1 MSRHLIHI
9 GFPKAGSTSIGE
21 WFAAHPRLAYVPHGI
36 GGYRGPFDI
45 ASYAADPGRSQP
57 EWHVTSSES
66 LSMPRITDRPSL
78 QDRADSSEAALEE
91 SRERVCSTLHDLFP
105 GATILIVTRGFRGAL
120 VSNYSQYVRA
130 GGRVGLRELYAPHA
144 ESLAGYLDFD
154 GVASLYSEVF
164 GAERVI
170 VLPYELMRD
179 DPAKFVRILEERL
192 EIERSGVM
200 MPTRN
205 RAPSAAAIARYRAV
219 SAVLAGALRPL
230 GGRLSARIWERYV
243 GWLCS
248 DRSGVFAD
256 WAAGVIPHRAGAAAE
271 VPDEVLERCRGH
283 AAALGR
289 SPLYL
294 AYADEYL
301 NPPAREPV
309 AAAGGET

>member
-1 MSRHLIHI
+1 MSRHLVHI
-9 GFPKAGSTSIGE
+9 GYPKAGSTSIGA

-36 GGYRGPFDI
+36 GGYRGPLDI
-45 ASYAADPGRSQP
+45 ASRAADPGAVQP

-78 QDRADSSEAALEE
+78 QDRTDFSGAALEE
-91 SRERVCSTLHDLFP
+91 SRERVCSTLHALFP

-120 VSNYSQYVRA
+120 ASGYSQYVRS
-130 GGRVGLRELYAPHA
+130 GGRVGMRELYARHG
-144 ESLAGYLDFD
+144 EYLAGYLDFD

-179 DPAKFVRILEERL
+179 DPATFVRILEERL
-192 EIERSGVM
+192 EIEPSGVM
-200 MPTRN
+200 MPARN
-205 RAPSAAAIARYRAV
+205 RAPSAAAIGRYRAV
-219 SAVLAGALRPL
+219 STILAGALRPL
-230 GGRLSARIWERYV
+230 GGGLSARIWERYV
-243 GWLCS
+243 GWLRS
-248 DRSGVFAD
+248 DRSRLLAD
-256 WAAGVIPHRAGAAAE
+256 RVARVIPTRAGAAAE
-271 VPDEVLERCRGH
+271 VPDEVLARCRGH

-301 NPPAREPV
+301 NPPAREPF
-309 AAAGGET
+309 AAAGAGT